1 MKKIHYIV
9 ASLLFIAFG
18 SSAQNRIISIQSGVN
33 LPYGQL
39 AAHGEG
45 GHSHEGEEGHDHSKD
60 KENGYAGPGFQVGIQ
75 YAKTKLNGFGYAFQ
89 VNYSSF
95 GLSNKKEWAGEIAEA
110 FEVGELSLRIY
121 NGYTSLGILAGPTY
135 TFGTEKLQVDAQL
148 LVGFN
153 SLTTPKYDAT
163 PEFEAETRFTR
174 NSSTV
179 NGFAI
184 QAGLNVRYALS
195 EKWQLSAHV
204 FNYFAT
210 GKSDYTY
217 ENLLNPS
224 ELIATKFQIP
234 ITFFGAGLGISYVIG
249 K

>member
-1 MKKIHYIV
+1 MKKVYYIITALVFV
-9 ASLLFIAFG
+9 ALASQ
-18 SSAQNRIISIQSGVN
+18 AQTRIISIQSGVN
-33 LPYGQL
+33 LPYGSL
-39 AAHGEG
+39 AKHGEG
-45 GHSHEGEEGHDHSKD
+45 GHSHEGEEGHSHDEEKG
-60 KENGYAGPGFQVGIQ
+60 KGYAGPGFQVGLQ

-95 GLSNKKEWAGEIAEA
+95 GLSHKEDWAAELAEA
-110 FEVGELSLRIY
+110 FEVGELSMRVY

-153 SLTTPKYDAT
+153 SLTTPKYDAS
-163 PEFEAETRFTR
+163 PELEAETRFTR
-174 NSSTV
+174 NSATV
-179 NGFAI
+179 NGLAI
-184 QAGLNVRYALS
+184 QAGLNVRYALT

-210 GKSDYTY
+210 GKADYKYDNLINTSD
-217 ENLLNPS
+217 
-224 ELIATKFQIP
+224 LIPTKFEIP
-234 ITFFGAGLGISYVIG
+234 ITFFGAGLGINYVLG